1 MLLLL
6 WLMAYNINQNQM
18 NKEKRSGFY
27 LGLFFA
33 ACIMALSFGGCKKD
47 GPTRAIITVVD
58 SVGKPVAGASVSLWQ
73 DTAVNKTN
81 NVQST
86 LRVTKTSDAAGK
98 AQFDF
103 QLEAFLNITAVK
115 GADTGKSYVRL
126 KQYETVSQTVNL

>member
-1 MLLLL
+1 
-6 WLMAYNINQNQM
+6 M
-18 NKEKRSGFY
+18 NKEKHTCFY
-27 LGLFFA
+27 FVLFFA
-33 ACIMALSFGGCKKD
+33 AITLSIAFDGCKKD

-58 SVGKPVAGASVSLWQ
+58 SVGKPVSGASVALWQ
-73 DTAVNKTN
+73 DTVVNQTN

-103 QLEAFLNITAVK
+103 QLEAFLNITAIK

-126 KQYETVSQTVNL
+126 KQYETVTQMVNL